1 MILELHSHW
10 SILTLPFVAL
20 LACFVIL
27 GSAVFAFPGSPTWLI
42 EAIGVFCGLPLIW
55 LGVRQLQRQ
64 TTSLIVTDQRVALR
78 TGVVVKKGW
87 DVRLERINDVS
98 YDQSLWG
105 RIFRVG
111 DIALD
116 TGGGEVGDKSM
127 QRVPHPDGLK
137 VLIFERQS
145 ARIDYLRSNV
155 EGIITGPNQAV
166 RSNYGTPGSAPTG
179 LDTAGTHT
187 AGTHTTGT
195 HTAGTHRIGSGTTGF
210 DMAHADPASAI
221 TNSPIVI
228 SGSGLSVAEQIEK
241 LDEMRNRGVITDREF
256 ELEKKRLFGI

>member
-1 MILELHSHW
+1 MTYPSKLLSQDESVILELHPHW

-20 LACFVIL
+20 LASFVIL
-27 GSAVFAFPGSPTWLI
+27 GLVAFAFPGSPTWLI
-42 EAIGVFCGLPLIW
+42 EAIGVLCGLPLIW
-55 LGVRQLQRQ
+55 FGARQLQRQ
-64 TTSLIVTDQRVALR
+64 TTSLVVTDQRVALR

-111 DIALD
+111 DIVLD
-116 TGGGEVGDKSM
+116 TGGEAGDKSM
-127 QRVPHPDGLK
+127 ERVPHPDGLK

-155 EGIITGPNQAV
+155 EGIITGPTQAV
-166 RSNYGTPGSAPTG
+166 RSNYGIPGSGTTG
-179 LDTAGTHT
+179 LDST
-187 AGTHTTGT
+187 
-195 HTAGTHRIGSGTTGF
+195 GSGTTGF
-210 DMAHADPASAI
+210 DMTGVDPARAPL
-221 TNSPIVI
+221 NSPIII

-256 ELEKKRLFGI
+256 ELEKKRLFGS